1 MTITIHRDLE
11 QGGDSWLAARCGVL
25 TASEIKLIL
34 TPKTLKYASN
44 DKSRS
49 HVYEL
54 LAQRI
59 TKHVEPQYIGDDML
73 RGMEDEITAREIY
86 SQRFS
91 PVEEV
96 GFITNDD
103 YGFTIG
109 YSPDGLVADD
119 GLIEVK
125 SRRQKY
131 QVQTIVDWIESGA
144 APDDYLLQCQTGM
157 LVSGRDWI
165 DLISYSG
172 GLPMIP
178 MRLHAD
184 PVLHDAILNAA
195 GEFERQVREKMA
207 IYEGAITQLETH
219 RMVPTERK
227 IEQEM
232 FA

>member
-1 MTITIHRDLE
+1 MITIHRDLE
-11 QGGDSWLAARCGVL
+11 QGSDSWLAARCGVL

-59 TKHVEPQYIGDDML
+59 TQYVEPQYIGDDML
-73 RGMEDEITAREIY
+73 RGVEDEITARELY
-86 SQRFS
+86 SQRFA

-103 YGFTIG
+103 YGFTLG
-109 YSPDGLVADD
+109 YSPDGLVGDI

-157 LVSGRDWI
+157 LVSGRNWI

-195 GEFERQVREKMA
+195 GEFERQVSEKMA
-207 IYEGAITQLETH
+207 IYLSALDSLETH